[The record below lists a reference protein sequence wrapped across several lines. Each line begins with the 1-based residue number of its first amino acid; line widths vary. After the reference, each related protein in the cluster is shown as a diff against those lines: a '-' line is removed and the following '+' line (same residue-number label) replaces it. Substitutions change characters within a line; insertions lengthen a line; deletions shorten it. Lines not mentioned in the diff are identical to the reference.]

1 MVHAT
6 IPRSSNSSCNITAS
20 HTRQAVQIAKNPM
33 DSLGEWLVFLRS

>member
-20 HTRQAVQIAKNPM
+20 HIRLAAQITQDPM
-33 DSLGEWLVFLRS
+33 VLLKEWLVLLRS